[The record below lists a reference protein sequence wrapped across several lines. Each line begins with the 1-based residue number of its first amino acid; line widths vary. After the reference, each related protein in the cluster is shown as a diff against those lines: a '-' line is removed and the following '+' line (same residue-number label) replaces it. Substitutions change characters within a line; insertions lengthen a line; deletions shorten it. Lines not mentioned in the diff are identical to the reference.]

1 MRKLIYL
8 LLFVGCGSDPVKVS
22 DPVGIELDA
31 KSGDTMNGT
40 VTENKDITTE
50 SGNPYGAFV
59 NDATAKLGRA
69 PGTIEIGNMTITL
82 GGQSTGVSDLNQV
95 FTGDVDVSFV
105 VNGTNN
111 TYDAGHI
118 MNPAGIGPDTMD
130 VLFDWT
136 QVPTED
142 RPQLQNGSFKVV
154 LRGPAAASF
163 STKGADARIQ
173 VTFTFEAFK

>member
-1 MRKLIYL
+1 MRKLIYVVL
-8 LLFVGCGSDPVKVS
+8 IGCGSDPVKVS
-22 DPVGIELDA
+22 EPVGIELDA
-31 KSGDTMNGT
+31 KSGDTMNGS
-40 VTENKDITTE
+40 VTETKNITTE
-50 SGNPYGAFV
+50 SGNPYGKFV

-69 PGTIEIGNMTITL
+69 PGTIEISDMTILL
-82 GGQSTGVSDLNQV
+82 GGQSTGVSNLNEV

-118 MNPAGIGPDTMD
+118 MNPAGVGPDTMD
-130 VLFDWT
+130 VTFAWSA
-136 QVPTED
+136 VPAED
-142 RPQLQNGSFKVV
+142 RTAFQNANFTVA
-154 LRGPAAASF
+154 LRGPAAANF